1 MKKHYGDKDG
11 LLVLSYG
18 AIISAVLS
26 NRNYGKTWAF
36 KKRAFKRAMKH
47 GKKTIWLRIFKSEAK
62 EAASTFYTSADL
74 QRYCGISVYDKE
86 TNKNGNF
93 KQNGNTFFYR
103 PKPSMR
109 WQWFLKIFAL
119 SQAGALRSADDINT
133 DTIVLD
139 ECSKSA
145 QVFKRYRGNVVND
158 FIDIWV
164 SAKREHSVRCI
175 LCGNKEVVNNPFLSY
190 FGVKPL
196 PATFQGIKR
205 YRNGALVVQQINN
218 VAEAQSDFDKKSMAL
233 LDQTPYGD
241 YLYKSEYKAT
251 IGLKT
256 RKMPASAQTYA
267 QLIINSIPLR
277 IGVCNGLFYVNERI
291 DKGKRVYCDVLPHNY
306 PHELLLVKRQRQFFI
321 TFVNALADNRVY
333 FDSPA
338 TYEAATPFMQ
348 WLCV

>member
-119 SQAGALRSADDINT
+119 SQAGALRTADDVKT
-133 DTIVLD
+133 DPIVLD
-139 ECSKSA
+139 
-145 QVFKRYRGNVVND
+145 
-158 FIDIWV
+158 
-164 SAKREHSVRCI
+164 
-175 LCGNKEVVNNPFLSY
+175 
-190 FGVKPL
+190 
-196 PATFQGIKR
+196 
-205 YRNGALVVQQINN
+205 
-218 VAEAQSDFDKKSMAL
+218 
-233 LDQTPYGD
+233 
-241 YLYKSEYKAT
+241 
-251 IGLKT
+251 
-256 RKMPASAQTYA
+256 
-267 QLIINSIPLR
+267 
-277 IGVCNGLFYVNERI
+277 
-291 DKGKRVYCDVLPHNY
+291 
-306 PHELLLVKRQRQFFI
+306 
-321 TFVNALADNRVY
+321 
-333 FDSPA
+333 
-338 TYEAATPFMQ
+338 
-348 WLCV
+348 